1 MGSIGAVTRLIAP
14 LIQGKSID
22 PAVLVLD
29 PKGDYVIPLL
39 GGHSSGADQQAL
51 ELAAKI
57 GGTAVLTGACAHDQ
71 RIPLDCFGEG
81 WGWRRSGTVEAWR
94 QLM

>member
-14 LIQGKSID
+14 LIQGKSLD

-39 GGHSSGADQQAL
+39 GGHSSGA
-51 ELAAKI
+51 
-57 GGTAVLTGACAHDQ
+57 
-71 RIPLDCFGEG
+71 
-81 WGWRRSGTVEAWR
+81 
-94 QLM
+94 

>member
-1 MGSIGAVTRLIAP
+1 MVGSIGAVTRLIAP

-39 GGHSSGADQQAL
+39 GGHSSGADQHAL
-51 ELAAKI
+51 DLAAKI
-57 GGTAVLTGACAHDQ
+57 G
-71 RIPLDCFGEG
+71 
-81 WGWRRSGTVEAWR
+81 
-94 QLM
+94 